1 MPHLTD
7 YPQIIRLGTRGSAL
21 ALWQAESVKATLLA
35 KYPDTSVEIQ
45 VIKTSGD
52 KDLTTPLDSLPFPG
66 YFTKE
71 LEAALMEGRI
81 DIAVHSLKD
90 MAARTVGPFKLAAVL
105 PRGPAEDAL
114 VLNPKSKT
122 VNDLPPEPLILTG
135 SIRRQ
140 RQLARL
146 FPGCRTGHVRGNI
159 KTRIRQLSDQNADAL
174 VVAKAALIRLGIEDQ
189 KFITFSVDQMIPAPA
204 QGAIAIECL
213 ANSKSLLALLQTI
226 EDKITRRAVDIER
239 QITALLEGGCTLP
252 LGVHVS
258 PRNDGLLLTV
268 GFFPKDPQGVQIIRE
283 TIHSTDDIPAVIA
296 AVTGRF
302 HLEGAR

>member
-1 MPHLTD
+1 MPHITD
-7 YPQIIRLGTRGSAL
+7 YPQKIRLGTRGSAL
-21 ALWQAESVKATLLA
+21 ALWQAEDVKATLLT
-35 KYPDTSVEIQ
+35 KYADLSVEIQ

-52 KDLTTPLDSLPFPG
+52 KDLATPLDTLPFSG

-71 LEAALMEGRI
+71 LEAALMEGTA

-90 MAARTVGPFKLAAVL
+90 MAARTIDPFKLAAVL

-114 VLNPKSKT
+114 VLNPKYKT
-122 VNDLPPEPLILTG
+122 VNDLPQDPFILTG

-159 KTRIRQLSDQNADAL
+159 KTRIRKLSEQNADAL

-189 KFITFSVDQMIPAPA
+189 KVITFSVDQMIPAPA
-204 QGAIAIECL
+204 QGAIGIECL
-213 ANSKSLLALLQTI
+213 TKRKSLLALLHTI
-226 EDKITRRAVDIER
+226 EDKITRTAVDIER
-239 QITALLEGGCTLP
+239 QITALLEGGCSLP

-258 PRNDGLLLTV
+258 PRDAGLLLTV
-268 GFFPKDPQGVQIIRE
+268 GFFPKDPQGVQIIQE

-296 AVTGRF
+296 ALTGRF
-302 HLEGAR
+302 HLK